1 MVDVLD
7 SMTEKPHSLRM
18 DALMDVETRESQ
30 LNELRAVD
38 PAMMPLGHTLGFRT
52 ERVSAGEA
60 MVVLPSGCH
69 LNNLFGYMHGGAI
82 FAIADTAIGLAYVA
96 SLDPGKTGT
105 TVESKI
111 NFLRPVLSGE
121 LQAFARCVNQGKSL
135 SFYECDVRD
144 DRDRLIAR
152 VSATMM
158 TLDDRRSGGR
168 SQLYEPTPEV
178 ELSTAEGRNR

>member
-1 MVDVLD
+1 MEALLD
-7 SMTEKPHSLRM
+7 I
-18 DALMDVETRESQ
+18 ETRERQ

-52 ERVSAGEA
+52 VRVSSGEA
-60 MVVLPSGCH
+60 VVVLPSERR

-96 SLDPGKTGT
+96 SLDSERTGT

-121 LQAFARCVNQGKSL
+121 LQAFARCVNQGRSL
-135 SFYECDVRD
+135 SVYECDVRD
-144 DRDRLIAR
+144 DRNRLIAR

-168 SQLYEPTPEV
+168 SQLYEPTPEL
-178 ELSTAEGRNR
+178 ESRAAEGRNP

>member
-1 MVDVLD
+1 MEVLSD
-7 SMTEKPHSLRM
+7 T
-18 DALMDVETRESQ
+18 ETRERQ
-30 LNELRAVD
+30 LNQLRATD

-60 MVVLPSGCH
+60 VVVLPSERH

-96 SLDPGKTGT
+96 SLDAGRTGT

-121 LQAFARCVNQGKSL
+121 LQAFAKCVNQGKSL

-168 SQLYEPTPEV
+168 AQLYEPTPKL
-178 ELSTAEGRNR
+178 ELSSAEGQSR